1 MNHDP
6 ATRFLESLCNLD
18 ADEVSG
24 QLCDDARLSIRSALF
39 AAGKPRIKKALKRG
53 ISSLN
58 SVRCEP
64 AAVWM
69 KDNITVIEADVTCE
83 RLDGS
88 STLFPVTLILRFRN
102 QLIED
107 IRLYTYEPAALSNF
121 LQ

>member
-1 MNHDP
+1 MNQDP
-6 ATRFLESLCNLD
+6 ATRFLESLSNLD
-18 ADEVSG
+18 AEEVSG
-24 QLCDDARLSIRSALF
+24 QLCDDARLSIRSGLF

-58 SVRCEP
+58 SIRCVP

-69 KDNITVIEADVTCE
+69 KDNVGVIEADVTCE